1 MICKYLAD
9 SQLGITN
16 RALSYSGYRVTFLVV
31 LAIGSGQ
38 LLHIP
43 GWWTDLLWGNFI
55 SHHCDQAQTVGR
67 PVERREE
74 QQMRKLWVTMLFFIP
89 GLEPS
94 ILCRDHFTIWQFTS
108 CRTNLSQPP
117 VEKGLKE
124 VELNWDLFWFVNL
137 EVVIS
142 TTKLHTEHS
151 QSHRAPAQTCWNCL
165 NNNNQQTD
173 FYPVIV
179 ILHI

>member
-43 GWWTDLLWGNFI
+43 GSWTDLLWGNFI

-74 QQMRKLWVTMLFFIP
+74 QQMRKL
-89 GLEPS
+89 
-94 ILCRDHFTIWQFTS
+94 
-108 CRTNLSQPP
+108 
-117 VEKGLKE
+117 
-124 VELNWDLFWFVNL
+124 
-137 EVVIS
+137 
-142 TTKLHTEHS
+142 
-151 QSHRAPAQTCWNCL
+151 
-165 NNNNQQTD
+165 
-173 FYPVIV
+173 
-179 ILHI
+179 

>member
-1 MICKYLAD
+1 MDWSVMGKLH
-9 SQLGITN
+9 
-16 RALSYSGYRVTFLVV
+16 LSSLWSGPDGG
-31 LAIGSGQ
+31 AS
-38 LLHIP
+38 
-43 GWWTDLLWGNFI
+43 
-55 SHHCDQAQTVGR
+55 C
-67 PVERREE
+67 REE
-74 QQMRKLWVTMLFFIP
+74 QQMRKLRVTMLFFIP

-142 TTKLHTEHS
+142 RTKLHS
-151 QSHRAPAQTCWNCL
+151 QPNRDPLQTCWDCW
-165 NNNNQQTD
+165 NNNNQQTNSWTQ
-173 FYPVIV
+173 YTAWVLTNCISNIHIPGLTANHIK
-179 ILHI
+179 ILTPAISLLSLERRYKCICTVCCQPYLAFCL